1 MPDIIVAADETAATK
16 LIHDAE
22 TTLGT
27 ISAPPGSGTLGPFSA
42 TWSADASFSGGA
54 VDLIAPNI
62 IRIANCQF
70 HYHVSFGFS
79 IDLNSFL
86 PHFCLPQVCVRIPFI
101 GRVCTPRICISWP
114 TIPLPTINYSDLIN
128 FTADFTLNVQLVSG
142 VWKVDVVIVGIPFLQ
157 LSPAA
162 TAILALIGGTV
173 AAAVAWVP
181 FIGPLLAGLVI
192 AVTAA
197 IGIAGLTGFLG
208 PLLTPFVSGLS
219 FNIYSQPQVFEALP
233 AAGPIDPAVNINL
246 DLITA
251 SVQSTD
257 EDELVLTADISP

>member
-22 TTLGT
+22 TALGVQ
-27 ISAPPGSGTLGPFSA
+27 GSGGSGSLGPFSA
-42 TWSADASFSGGA
+42 SWGASVSFSGG
-54 VDLIAPNI
+54 VIDLIPPNI
-62 IRIANCQF
+62 IRIDNCQF
-70 HYHVSFGFS
+70 HFTLNFGFS

-114 TIPLPTINYSDLIN
+114 TISIPTITYSDIIN
-128 FTADFTLNVQLVSG
+128 FSADFTLNVQLVAG
-142 VWKVDVVIVGIPFLQ
+142 VWKVDIVIVGIPFLQ

-162 TAILALIGGTV
+162 TAILALVGSAI
-173 AAAVAWVP
+173 AAAVVWIP
-181 FIGPLLAGLVI
+181 FIGPFIAGLVL
-192 AVTAA
+192 AVTAV
-197 IGIAGLTGFLG
+197 IGIAGITGLLG
-208 PLLTPFVSGLS
+208 PILTPFVSGRS
-219 FNIYSQPQVFEALP
+219 FNIYNQPQVFQALP

-251 SVQSTD
+251 SVQGSD
-257 EDELVLTADISP
+257 EDELVLTADIS